1 MVVFTGRT
9 VIMITESIIYTF
21 GGACLD
27 QHNPRF
33 SSLQALVTEYSNT
46 RLYSAQR
53 MTIISPHTVMS
64 HGQLVM

>member
-1 MVVFTGRT
+1 MVVFTGRI

-27 QHNPRF
+27 QHNPQF
-33 SSLQALVTEYSNT
+33 SSLQALVTDYSNT

-64 HGQLVM
+64 HGQSVM